1 MVSFPPAVFD
11 AFLAEDDDSA
21 VVMLN
26 LIRFEPDGGK
36 QRYLEYLRMAKP
48 ILARFGARILFG
60 GNGLPVLTTGQEK
73 GWDAVVLVQYPR
85 RSAFKD
91 MVADPEYQIAFKVG
105 VSAISDI
112 VLQPLKPDDGM
123 V

>member
-1 MVSFPPAVFD
+1 MVSFSPAVFD

-48 ILARFGARILFG
+48 ILARFGAKILFG

-91 MVADPEYQIAFKVG
+91 MVADPEYQVAFKVG

-112 VLQPLKPDDGM
+112 VLQPLKPDEGM